1 MNAWANAAPPG
12 PRRPASLKRMRLLF
26 AFLLLAALAVLVALL
41 FKLNT
46 GYALFVAPPYR
57 VEVSLNAFI
66 LLLIGGFVALYLLIR
81 VARRIANFPA
91 GGRASRR
98 RRNVERPRSKQD
110 AAAVALLEGRYG
122 KTRPLSEEALA

>member
-57 VEVSLNAFI
+57 IEVSLNAFI
-66 LLLIGGFVALYLLIR
+66 LLVIGGFVMLHLLFR
-81 VARRIANFPA
+81 LAARIAELPEEV
-91 GGRASRR
+91 RANRR
-98 RRNVERPRSKQD
+98 RSNVERARVKQD
-110 AAAVALLEGRYG
+110 AALVAL
-122 KTRPLSEEALA
+122 